1 MVWWLLCRFKEHR
14 ISTRSYGNWI
24 QNGNDDIQ
32 GQNHAGKLYNF
43 SAFIMV
49 CKLLEILSKKLRLI
63 DRINRFYTRSANM
76 ITKDLT
82 LPNPGGT
89 TPSKGLVALS
99 DAEGNLQW
107 GNLLILPLDL
117 NLTYPDKEH

>member
-1 MVWWLLCRFKEHR
+1 MRVRG
-14 ISTRSYGNWI
+14 S
-24 QNGNDDIQ
+24 
-32 GQNHAGKLYNF
+32 
-43 SAFIMV
+43 
-49 CKLLEILSKKLRLI
+49 LS
-63 DRINRFYTRSANM
+63 

-107 GNLLILPLDL
+107 GNLLYFIGLKF
-117 NLTYPDKEH
+117 NVSR

>member
-1 MVWWLLCRFKEHR
+1 MRVRG
-14 ISTRSYGNWI
+14 S
-24 QNGNDDIQ
+24 
-32 GQNHAGKLYNF
+32 
-43 SAFIMV
+43 
-49 CKLLEILSKKLRLI
+49 LS
-63 DRINRFYTRSANM
+63 

-117 NLTYPDKEH
+117 NLTYPDKGALVTHNGAVYFFL

>member
-1 MVWWLLCRFKEHR
+1 MRVRG
-14 ISTRSYGNWI
+14 S
-24 QNGNDDIQ
+24 
-32 GQNHAGKLYNF
+32 
-43 SAFIMV
+43 
-49 CKLLEILSKKLRLI
+49 LS
-63 DRINRFYTRSANM
+63 

-89 TPSKGLVALS
+89 TSLGLVALS

-117 NLTYPDKEH
+117 NLTYPDKGALVTITVFYFL

>member
-1 MVWWLLCRFKEHR
+1 MRVRG
-14 ISTRSYGNWI
+14 S
-24 QNGNDDIQ
+24 
-32 GQNHAGKLYNF
+32 
-43 SAFIMV
+43 
-49 CKLLEILSKKLRLI
+49 LS
-63 DRINRFYTRSANM
+63 

-107 GNLLILPLDL
+107 VITDTSMDL
-117 NLTYPDKEH
+117 NLTYPDKGISYS

>member
-1 MVWWLLCRFKEHR
+1 MRVRG
-14 ISTRSYGNWI
+14 S
-24 QNGNDDIQ
+24 
-32 GQNHAGKLYNF
+32 
-43 SAFIMV
+43 
-49 CKLLEILSKKLRLI
+49 LS
-63 DRINRFYTRSANM
+63 

-107 GNLLILPLDL
+107 GNLLTSIGLKF
-117 NLTYPDKEH
+117 NVSR